1 MIIIKKKIKIPF
13 LSLIKKILSKFV
25 FLIGI
30 ITLISFLFI
39 TSYYFSSGMYQRFK
53 PPLLFQKI
61 DQIIFNKYLGF
72 SVSKFDDYLRI
83 KLSSLKY
90 ILYKNKLEDLNI
102 KIDQE
107 NLYNL
112 ELQRKKKIEGTTE
125 NFNLFSSGVLNY
137 DKEDY
142 NIKLRVK
149 GDRVLHWY
157 DKNETSYKIDLR
169 GEKRIWGM
177 EEFSVQ
183 KPITRNYTYEFIFH
197 KLLEFNDLIS
207 LKYFL
212 VNLSLNDSKQGIYAV
227 EEGFS
232 KELIERNKKRNGPIF
247 GLEEKLGVNYPN
259 IQYDLYSSQYWISN
273 FPQLTSNA
281 FAKLNQ
287 LKQNKIEINEIF
299 DLEKW
304 ADFFAIVDF
313 SNTLH
318 GSISKSVK
326 LYYNPVTAKFE
337 PIGFDGHYGLG
348 GINDF
353 IILDFLDFDNKKCSY
368 ICVERPWYL
377 KFLKKRDGSLND
389 DFISLY
395 IEALKKISNEKFLN
409 DFNEKYSEKIN
420 FFNSQLLS
428 DESKSD
434 IGYYKGIGTFIFDEG
449 FLLDRSKYLN
459 KRLSQITE
467 KRNLQSSMNNNKII
481 FDNVNKFFFK
491 ELEISCKNEIT
502 KKIYI
507 IKNKH
512 LSYNNLCVYKIGEK
526 VITPSKNIF
535 ISTVIDNNL
544 GEFFDL
550 SKTDDVKFINNI
562 YYLEKDLIVTKNY
575 FLPKEKKFFVKEG
588 VKINFEKDKLIY
600 SEGPITFK
608 GSIEKP
614 IIIESKSGV
623 GSLILSD
630 SEYSFHNVV
639 INNLSYPKDNSKTLY
654 GGINIIN
661 SIVDIVNTKIQNSN
675 SEDAINIISSK
686 SSIKNLIVKNIYSDA
701 IDIDFGRLQFF
712 DISCEDISNDCL
724 DVSGAQINGNFLK
737 GNRINDK
744 GLSFGEN
751 SNGEILNIDFQ
762 NTKLGVAVKDGSK
775 LNLSK
780 YKLKN
785 NKYDVAVF
793 NKKKEYNSSLLN
805 IKEPLEKNN
814 LKFVI
819 GFNNFIIKD
828 NIDINEKMDNTK
840 INELFY

>member
-13 LSLIKKILSKFV
+13 LNLIKKILSK
-25 FLIGI
+25 LIFFTGI
-30 ITLISFLFI
+30 ITIISFLFI

-61 DQIIFNKYLGF
+61 DKIIFNKYLGF
-72 SVSKFDDYLRI
+72 SIFKFDDYLQI

-90 ILYKNKLEDLNI
+90 LFFKNKLENLNI

-112 ELQRKKKIEGTTE
+112 ELQRQKKTEGASE
-125 NFNLFSSGVLNY
+125 NFNLFSNAILNY
-137 DKEDY
+137 NREDY

-157 DKNETSYKIDLR
+157 NKNETSYKIDLR

-212 VNLSLNDSKQGIYAV
+212 INLFFNDTEHGVYAV

-247 GLEEKLGVNYPN
+247 GVEEKLGVDYPN

-273 FPQLTSNA
+273 HPELTSNA

-287 LKQNKIEINEIF
+287 LKQNKIELNEIF

-304 ADFFAIVDF
+304 ANFFAIVDL

-353 IILDFLDFDNKKCSY
+353 IILDFLDLDNKKCSY
-368 ICVERPWYL
+368 ICIERPWYF
-377 KFLKKRDGSLND
+377 KFLKKKDGSLNEN
-389 DFISLY
+389 FINLY
-395 IEALKKISNEKFLN
+395 IEALKKISNKKFLN
-409 DFNEKYSEKIN
+409 DFNEKYSEKIQ

-434 IGYYKGIGTFIFDEG
+434 IGYYKGIGAFIFDEG
-449 FLLDRSKYLN
+449 FLKDRSIYLN
-459 KRLSQITE
+459 ERLSQITE
-467 KRNLQSSMNNNKII
+467 MRNLQTSMNNNKII
-481 FDNVNKFFFK
+481 FDNINKFFFK
-491 ELEISCKNEIT
+491 ELKISCENRI
-502 KKIYI
+502 KKKVFI
-507 IKNKH
+507 IKNKD
-512 LSYNNLCVYKIGEK
+512 LNYDNSCTYTLGDK
-526 VITPSKNIF
+526 VVTPSKNIF
-535 ISTVIDNNL
+535 ISIDIDNNL
-544 GEFFDL
+544 GKFFDL
-550 SKTDDVKFINNI
+550 SKVDGVKYINDT
-562 YYLEKDLIVTKNY
+562 YYLDQNLIVNKNY
-575 FLPKEKKFFVKEG
+575 FLPKEKKLFIKEG
-588 VKINFEKDKLIY
+588 VKINFEKDNLIY
-600 SEGPITFK
+600 SEGSITFK
-608 GSIEKP
+608 GTKEKP
-614 IIIESKSGV
+614 IIIASKSGV
-623 GSLILSD
+623 GSLILSN
-630 SEYSFHNVV
+630 SEYSFHNVM
-639 INNLSYPKDNSKTLY
+639 INNLSYPKDHSKTMY
-654 GGINIIN
+654 GGINIVN
-661 SIVDIVNTKIQNSN
+661 SIVNIINTKIENSN
-675 SEDAINIISSK
+675 SEDAINIISSN
-686 SSIKNLIVKNIYSDA
+686 SSIENLIVKNIFSDA
-701 IDIDFGRLQFF
+701 IDIDFGKLKFV

-724 DVSGAQINGNFLK
+724 DVSGAQINGTFLS
-737 GNRINDK
+737 GDRINDK

-762 NTKLGVAVKDGSK
+762 NTKLGIAVKDGSK

-780 YKLKN
+780 YRLKN
-785 NKYDVAVF
+785 NEYDLAVF
-793 NKKKEYNSSLLN
+793 NKKNEYNSSLLN
-805 IKEPLEKNN
+805 IKEPLEKND

-819 GFNNFIIKD
+819 GFNNFIVKD
-828 NIDINEKMDNTK
+828 NIDIKDKIDNTK